1 MFKKILETVEVYR
14 NLLCPKTLDTQRF
27 ETSGGAF

>member
-14 NLLCPKTLDTQRF
+14 NLLCPKTLDAQGFTP
-27 ETSGGAF
+27 SGGGL